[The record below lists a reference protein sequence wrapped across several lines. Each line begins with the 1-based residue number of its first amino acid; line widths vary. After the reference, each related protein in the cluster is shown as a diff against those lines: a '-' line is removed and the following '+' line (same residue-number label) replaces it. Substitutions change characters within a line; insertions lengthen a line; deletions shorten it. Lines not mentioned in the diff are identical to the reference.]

1 MTRVLEEREVMTVRR
16 EVSAGL
22 ENGKTMSELLRKL
35 RGDGLRVLRNYRS
48 LVLVGYEDERGW
60 TIEIVG
66 RG

>member
-48 LVLVGYEDERGW
+48 LVLVGYEDERGR

>member
-35 RGDGLRVLRNYRS
+35 RGDGLRVLHNYRS
-48 LVLVGYEDERGW
+48 LVLVGYEDERGR